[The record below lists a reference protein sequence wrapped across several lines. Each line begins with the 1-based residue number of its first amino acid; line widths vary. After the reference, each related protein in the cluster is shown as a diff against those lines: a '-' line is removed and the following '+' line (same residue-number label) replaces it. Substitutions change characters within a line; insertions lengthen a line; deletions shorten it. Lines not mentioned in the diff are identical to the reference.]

1 MKSKDSVEELN
12 IFAEVHK
19 IVMTDKNAMA
29 FAKMINTPLKDLAD
43 IFAHQFEELLGT
55 VAGNIHD
62 VEQLRKAVQVFIVQ
76 HAITTPM
83 VILRTLFKFK

>member
-1 MKSKDSVEELN
+1 MRLKLVGEA
-12 IFAEVHK
+12 IFQPGR
-19 IVMTDKNAMA
+19 I
-29 FAKMINTPLKDLAD
+29 
-43 IFAHQFEELLGT
+43 LGT

-62 VEQLRKAVQVFIVQ
+62 IEQLRKAVQVFIVQ